1 MTNTAVLGNEVLK
14 NKIIGLMNIRPKDF
28 ATEEKREGAFAFDFV
43 IRKGIPFTA
52 IRAVKSKLEMSDSEF
67 AKILGMSLR
76 TLHRKKETHQK
87 LSITEGDRLYRV
99 LRIFALAGEVL
110 ESDEM
115 AKRWLHK
122 PQHGLGGRVPMELIQ
137 TEAGAREVEDL
148 LEKIEFGVII

>member
-1 MTNTAVLGNEVLK
+1 MASAVVLESEVLK
-14 NKIIGLMNIRPKDF
+14 NRIIGLMNIRPKDF
-28 ATEEKREGAFAFDFV
+28 AAEEKREGSFAFDFV

-52 IRAVKSKLEMSDSEF
+52 LRIVKSKLELSDSEF
-67 AKILGMSLR
+67 AKILGISLR

-99 LRIFALAGEVL
+99 LRIFALACEVL

-122 PQHGLGGRVPMELIQ
+122 PQHGLGGRVPVELIQ

-148 LEKIEFGVII
+148 LEKIEFGVIV

>member
-28 ATEEKREGAFAFDFV
+28 ATEEKREGAFTFDFV

-52 IRAVKSKLEMSDSEF
+52 IRSVKAKLEMSDSEF

-87 LSITEGDRLYRV
+87 LSVTEGDRLYRV

>member
-1 MTNTAVLGNEVLK
+1 MASAVVLENEVLK

-28 ATEEKREGAFAFDFV
+28 AAEEKREGACAFDFV

-52 IRAVKSKLEMSDSEF
+52 IRIVKSKLELSDSEF
-67 AKILGMSLR
+67 AKILGISLR

-122 PQHGLGGRVPMELIQ
+122 PQHGLGGRVPMELVE

-148 LEKIEFGVII
+148 LEKIEFGVIV

>member
-52 IRAVKSKLEMSDSEF
+52 IRAVKAKLEMSDSEF